1 MEYKDEII
9 NIRIEPSM
17 KETLQMKAKISK
29 VTLAKYCRDKLSK
42 DLSSYW
48 WNSLALDYAKFVWG
62 QGLVH
67 SSGGWTIVASL
78 FLIIK

>member
-42 DLSSYW
+42 DLSSY
-48 WNSLALDYAKFVWG
+48 
-62 QGLVH
+62 
-67 SSGGWTIVASL
+67 
-78 FLIIK
+78 